1 MSARL
6 VPTPAFFF
14 LLSKHSFFVSFP
26 HVPVQIETIA
36 AFQGATIGEEG
47 GKEGVVGRGEGRE
60 DGREDG
66 KEEEKENRL
75 K

>member
-1 MSARL
+1 MLASFQRQ
-6 VPTPAFFF
+6 PFFF
-14 LLSKHSFFVSFP
+14 LFKHSFFVFFP

-47 GKEGVVGRGEGRE
+47 RKEGGEGIEDRRE
-60 DGREDG
+60 DGEGD
-66 KEEEKENRL
+66 KKENRL

>member
-14 LLSKHSFFVSFP
+14 FLSKHSFFVSFP

-47 GKEGVVGRGEGRE
+47 GKEGGEGIE
-60 DGREDG
+60 DGRDDG